1 MTAVRVLR
9 AGPLT
14 TFQDLG
20 RQGYAHLGVPPS
32 GAVDPDALRLGNR
45 LLGNP
50 PGTAALEATLVG
62 PRLRFDEAALVAL
75 TGAETRRGV
84 NVTVSLEAGD
94 ELDVGSCLA
103 GARAYVCVRGGFRAP
118 AVLGSGST
126 DLLTGLGP
134 PPLRD
139 GDVLEIGSAPA
150 EPPPSPSMP
159 ATPEAPTSPGFR
171 LLLGPRDDRLTPDG
185 VNALFATR
193 WTVTSSANRV
203 GVRLDGPPLA
213 RARDDELLSEGIVT
227 GAVQLPPSGKP
238 ILLLTDHPTT
248 GGYPVV
254 GVVDE
259 RDLGRAGQLRP
270 GDAVRF
276 IRQA

>member
-1 MTAVRVLR
+1 MSAVRVLR

-20 RQGYAHLGVPPS
+20 RPGYAHLGVPPS

-45 LLGNP
+45 LVGNP
-50 PGTAALEATLVG
+50 PGTAALEGTLVG
-62 PRLRFDEAALVAL
+62 PRLRFDGPATVAL
-75 TGAETRRGV
+75 TGAETPHGPH
-84 NVTVSLEAGD
+84 VTIAVAAGD
-94 ELDVGSCLA
+94 ELDVGPCLA
-103 GARAYVCVRGGFRAP
+103 GARVYVCVRGGFCTP
-118 AVLGSGST
+118 PLLGSRST

-134 PPLRD
+134 RPLRD
-139 GDVLEIGSAPA
+139 GDVLEIGVAPA
-150 EPPPSPSMP
+150 EPPSDEAAAP
-159 ATPEAPTSPGFR
+159 APVRSDLR
-171 LLLGPRDDRLTPDG
+171 LLLGPRDDWLSAAAAE
-185 VNALFATR
+185 ALFESD

-203 GVRLDGPPLA
+203 GIRLDGPALA

-227 GAVQLPPSGKP
+227 GAVQLPPSGRP
-238 ILLLTDHPTT
+238 IVLLNDHPTT

-254 GVVDE
+254 GVVDG

-276 IRQA
+276 SRGQ